1 MGPMT
6 TIPGRCHFDGDGK
19 LRGPADITYN
29 TPFPTKNGNTG
40 SGAMNGVLMHT
51 MVCNLPEAVTIF
63 NTDRGASSASAHF
76 GISQAG
82 EIWQFGPIGKGWIA
96 WHAMA
101 ANQTYY
107 GIEHADAGHPDTPLT
122 DAQIAASAQVVEAL
136 SAFAGFPLAITDVPG
151 GKGYGTHFMGGAAYG
166 GHTCPDLPPQHV
178 RSVQRPAIL
187 ALAEQIRAAGTIVA
201 VTADG
206 TQSLGAIAAQHGG
219 SAAYILHLTAAA
231 GGAWPPLVRDWL
243 CDIFEGTVS
252 PAAPVPKGCVFQA
265 PAS

>member
-1 MGPMT
+1 V
-6 TIPGRCHFDGDGK
+6 TIPGRCRFDGDGK

-29 TPFPTKNGNTG
+29 TPFPAKNGNFG

-51 MVCNLPEAVTIF
+51 MVGNLPETVTIF
-63 NTDRGASSASAHF
+63 NTDRGANSVSAHF

-96 WHAMA
+96 WHAVA
-101 ANQTYY
+101 ANKTYY
-107 GIEHADAGHPDTPLT
+107 GIEHADGGNPDTPLT

-136 SAFAGFPLAITDVPG
+136 SAFAGFPLAVTDVPG
-151 GKGYGTHFMGGAAYG
+151 GKGYGTHAMGGASYG

-178 RSVQRPAIL
+178 RSAQRAAII
-187 ALAEQIRAAGTIVA
+187 ALAGQIREQGTIVA

-206 TQSLGAIAAQHGG
+206 TKSLQAIAAEHGG
-219 SAAYILHLTAAA
+219 SVAYILHLTATA
-231 GGAWPPLVRDWL
+231 GNAWPPLVHDWL
-243 CDIFEGTVS
+243 CGVFDGAAS
-252 PAAPVPKGCVFQA
+252 PTAPVPAGCVFQV